1 MLVLPEKYMQRCFE
15 LASLGSGR
23 TSPNPTVGA
32 VLVHRNR
39 IIGEGF
45 HTRYGHPHAEVE
57 AVRSVA
63 DEDLEL
69 ISQSTLYVSLEPCSV
84 HGRTPPCTDLIIR
97 EKIPEVVIAYIDR
110 SPGVNGKGVAQLRK
124 HGVKVT
130 EGLLSKAGKLLSAP
144 RNTFVS
150 RHRPYIILKYAASA
164 NGFLGLS
171 DGRPVWLTNAYSKR
185 LVHRWR
191 AETDAIM
198 VGTNTALYDDPQL
211 NTRLFPGPSPI
222 RIIPDR
228 NLRLPLHLQVFDDS
242 VPTLIFTQKDPPSH
256 DLTQTEYVKITAED
270 FFEEVLRELYRRN
283 IQTLMVEGGR
293 AILSHFI
300 QKGLWEEARVFN
312 TPHYLSDGLVAP
324 HLGRAPNQ
332 VHSLLQDRLEIY
344 YSPEIC

>member
-15 LASLGSGR
+15 LARLGSGR

-32 VLVHRNR
+32 VLVHQDR

-110 SPGVNGKGVAQLRK
+110 SPGVNGEGVAQLRK

-150 RHRPYIILKYAASA
+150 RQRPYILLKYAASA
-164 NGFLGLS
+164 NGFLGLP

-228 NLRLPLHLQVFDDS
+228 NLRLPQHLRVFDDS
-242 VPTLIFTQKDPPSH
+242 VRTLIFTQKDPPAH
-256 DLTQTEYVKITAED
+256 DFIQTEYVKITAED

-312 TPHYLSDGLVAP
+312 TPHYLPDGLAVP
-324 HLGRAPNQ
+324 KLGRAPDQ
-332 VHSLLQDRLEIY
+332 VRSLLQDRLEIY
-344 YSPEIC
+344 YSPDIC